1 MFDLI
6 NGLPVHV
13 LVIHAVVVLVPL
25 TAIGAVAIVV
35 KPAWRRTYGPL
46 LTAIAVVATVLCPV
60 ATSSGEA
67 LEQRVGDPGQ
77 HAELG
82 ELLIWFM
89 IPLTLLVIAMTWYAR
104 RDSTRL
110 SGGLGKAVAAVTIV
124 LAVATV
130 GMVVWIGDTGAQAA
144 WSGRIQ
150 AG

>member
-1 MFDLI
+1 MFDLV

-25 TAIGAVAIVV
+25 SALGAVAIAL
-35 KPAWRRTYGPL
+35 KSSWRRTYGPL
-46 LTAIAVVATVLCPV
+46 LTGIALVATVLCPV

-67 LEQRVGDPGQ
+67 LQERVGDPGQ

-89 IPLTLLVIAMTWYAR
+89 IPLTLLIAAMTWYAR
-104 RDSTRL
+104 RDSGRL
-110 SGGLGKAVAAVTIV
+110 SGGLGTAVAALTVV
-124 LAVATV
+124 LAVATI